1 MNNKNNITI
10 EQIIDTLSAIIAP
23 NNHVMDAIPASQQE
37 LLQKSALISLSIIKT
52 SEMVSNSGGQI
63 DHNELYNKLSPLL
76 TDPAVIESYNRWKD
90 DLYSMTPN
98 MLKRKRMQVIL
109 DVLKRGI
116 MKHDDKPY
124 NDEFDN
130 IREDNIKPL
139 ISCEEKLSDDIK
151 KELAKLKRYL
161 IIDGDI
167 IMIDRQKFGKYAMK
181 HIKEFSYEDARSLF
195 ELDAILDFVNT
206 DLTAINPKLQAI
218 INKHRPQPKPQN
230 DFAPGFITKRILKH
244 AEVLKLV
251 TDRQKYTAE
260 WLDKFVDD
268 LMASEYRQGIIEGWE
283 NCKKRDKIPAHI
295 AGTLV
300 KAGVFGCS
308 NAELA
313 RAIRKGHNYRVKT
326 DCYATYMGQKKEQ
339 PYLDWVRD
347 YVECFTKPAVC
358 APTPG

>member
-10 EQIIDTLSAIIAP
+10 EQIIDALSAIIAP

-37 LLQKSALISLSIIKT
+37 LLQKSALISLSILKT

-76 TDPAVIESYNRWKD
+76 TDPAIIESYNRWKD

-218 INKHRPQPKPQN
+218 INKHRPQPKPLN
-230 DFAPGFITKRILKH
+230 DFAPGIITKQILKLPN
-244 AEVLKLV
+244 VLALV

-260 WLDKFVDD
+260 WIDKFVDD
-268 LMASEYRQGIIEGWE
+268 LLASEYGDGIAKDWQNIR
-283 NCKKRDKIPAHI
+283 KRDKIPALI

-300 KAGVFGCS
+300 KAGVFPD
-308 NAELA
+308 NKALLA
-313 RAIRKGHNYRVKT
+313 RTIRKGYDFHVKT
-326 DCYATYMGQKKEQ
+326 DCYSTYMGKTEEQ
-339 PYLDWVRD
+339 PYLDWVLD
-347 YVECFTKPAVC
+347 HVKNH
-358 APTPG
+358 

>member
-10 EQIIDTLSAIIAP
+10 EQIIDALSAIIAP

-37 LLQKSALISLSIIKT
+37 LLQKSALISLSILKT

-76 TDPAVIESYNRWKD
+76 TDPAIIESYNRWKD

-218 INKHRPQPKPQN
+218 INKHRPQPKPLN
-230 DFAPGFITKRILKH
+230 DFAPGIITKQILKLPN
-244 AEVLKLV
+244 VLALV

-260 WLDKFVDD
+260 WIDKFVDD
-268 LMASEYRQGIIEGWE
+268 LLASEYGDGIAKDWQNIR
-283 NCKKRDKIPAHI
+283 KRDKIPALI

-300 KAGVFGCS
+300 KAGVFPD
-308 NAELA
+308 NKALLA
-313 RAIRKGHNYRVKT
+313 RTIRKGYDFHVSTNSYSAYMCKT
-326 DCYATYMGQKKEQ
+326 EEQ
-339 PYLDWVRD
+339 PYLDWVLD
-347 YVECFTKPAVC
+347 YVKNIS
-358 APTPG
+358 

>member
-1 MNNKNNITI
+1 MNNKITI
-10 EQIIDTLSAIIAP
+10 EQIIDALSAIIAP

-37 LLQKSALISLSIIKT
+37 LLQKSALISLSILKT

-76 TDPAVIESYNRWKD
+76 TDPAIIESYNRWKD

-181 HIKEFSYEDARSLF
+181 HIKKFSYEDARSLF

-218 INKHRPQPKPQN
+218 INKHRPQPKPLN
-230 DFAPGFITKRILKH
+230 DFAPGIITKQILKLPN
-244 AEVLKLV
+244 VLALV

-260 WLDKFVDD
+260 WIDKFVDD
-268 LMASEYRQGIIEGWE
+268 LLASEYGDGIAKDWQNIR
-283 NCKKRDKIPAHI
+283 KRDKIPALI

-300 KAGVFGCS
+300 KAGVFPD
-308 NAELA
+308 NKALLA
-313 RAIRKGHNYRVKT
+313 RTIRKGYDFHVSTNSYSAYMCKT
-326 DCYATYMGQKKEQ
+326 EEQ
-339 PYLDWVRD
+339 PYLDWVLD
-347 YVECFTKPAVC
+347 YVKNIS
-358 APTPG
+358 

>member
-10 EQIIDTLSAIIAP
+10 EQIIDALSAIIAP

-37 LLQKSALISLSIIKT
+37 LLQKSALISLSILKT

-76 TDPAVIESYNRWKD
+76 TDPAIIESYNRWKD

-218 INKHRPQPKPQN
+218 INKHRPQPKPLN
-230 DFAPGFITKRILKH
+230 DFAPGIITKQILKLPN
-244 AEVLKLV
+244 VLALV

-260 WLDKFVDD
+260 WIDKFVDD
-268 LMASEYRQGIIEGWE
+268 LLASEYGDGIAKDWQNIR
-283 NCKKRDKIPAHI
+283 KRDKIPALI

-300 KAGVFGCS
+300 KAGVFPD
-308 NAELA
+308 NKALLA
-313 RAIRKGHNYRVKT
+313 RTIRKGYDFHVSTNSYSAYMCKT
-326 DCYATYMGQKKEQ
+326 EEQ
-339 PYLDWVRD
+339 PYLDWVLD
-347 YVECFTKPAVC
+347 YVKNH
-358 APTPG
+358 

>member
-1 MNNKNNITI
+1 
-10 EQIIDTLSAIIAP
+10 
-23 NNHVMDAIPASQQE
+23 
-37 LLQKSALISLSIIKT
+37 
-52 SEMVSNSGGQI
+52 MVSNSGGQI

-76 TDPAVIESYNRWKD
+76 TDPAIIESYNRWKD

-218 INKHRPQPKPQN
+218 INKHRPQPKPLN
-230 DFAPGFITKRILKH
+230 DFAPGIITKQILKLPN
-244 AEVLKLV
+244 VLALV

-260 WLDKFVDD
+260 WIDKFVDD
-268 LMASEYRQGIIEGWE
+268 LLASEYGDGIAKDWQNIR
-283 NCKKRDKIPAHI
+283 KRDKIPALI

-300 KAGVFGCS
+300 KAGVFPD
-308 NAELA
+308 NKALLA
-313 RAIRKGHNYRVKT
+313 RTIRKGYDFHVSTNSYSAYMCKT
-326 DCYATYMGQKKEQ
+326 EEQ
-339 PYLDWVRD
+339 PYLDWVLD
-347 YVECFTKPAVC
+347 YVKNIS
-358 APTPG
+358 

>member
-1 MNNKNNITI
+1 MNNKITI
-10 EQIIDTLSAIIAP
+10 EQIIDALSAIIAP

-37 LLQKSALISLSIIKT
+37 LLQKSALISLSILKT

-76 TDPAVIESYNRWKD
+76 TDPAIIESYNRWKD

-218 INKHRPQPKPQN
+218 INKHRPQPKPLN
-230 DFAPGFITKRILKH
+230 DFAPGIITKQILKLPN
-244 AEVLKLV
+244 VLALV

-260 WLDKFVDD
+260 WIDKFVDD
-268 LMASEYRQGIIEGWE
+268 LLASEYGDGIAKDWQNIR
-283 NCKKRDKIPAHI
+283 KRDKIPALI

-300 KAGVFGCS
+300 KAGVFPD
-308 NAELA
+308 NKALLA
-313 RAIRKGHNYRVKT
+313 RTIRKGYDFHVSTNSYSAYMCKT
-326 DCYATYMGQKKEQ
+326 EEQ
-339 PYLDWVRD
+339 PYLDWVLD
-347 YVECFTKPAVC
+347 YVKNIS
-358 APTPG
+358 

>member
-1 MNNKNNITI
+1 MNNKHDITI
-10 EQIIDTLSAIIAP
+10 EQIIDALSAIIAP
-23 NNHVMDAIPASQQE
+23 NSHVMDTIPASQQE
-37 LLQKSALISLSIIKT
+37 LLQKSALISLSILKT
-52 SEMVSNSGGQI
+52 SQMVSNSGGQI

-116 MKHDDKPY
+116 MKHDDDPY

-167 IMIDRQKFGKYAMK
+167 IMIDRPKFGKYAMK

-218 INKHRPQPKPQN
+218 INKHRPQPNVYNQ
-230 DFAPGFITKRILKH
+230 FAPGKITKQILIRT
-244 AEVLKLV
+244 EVLNLV

-260 WLDKFVDD
+260 WLDKFIDA
-268 LMASEYRQGIIEGWE
+268 LMDSKYGNEIAKDWE
-283 NCKKRDKIPAHI
+283 NCKKRNKIPALI
-295 AGTLV
+295 AGALV
-300 KAGVFGCS
+300 KAGVFPD
-308 NAELA
+308 NKALLA
-313 RAIRKGHNYRVKT
+313 RAIRKGYDFHVKT
-326 DCYATYMGQKKEQ
+326 DCYSAYMGKTEEQ
-339 PYLDWVRD
+339 PYLDWVLD
-347 YVECFTKPAVC
+347 YVE
-358 APTPG
+358 

>member
-1 MNNKNNITI
+1 MNNNNSITI
-10 EQIIDTLSAIIAP
+10 EQIIDALSAIITP
-23 NNHVMDAIPASQQE
+23 SNHVMDSIPASQQE
-37 LLQKSALISLSIIKT
+37 LLQKSALISLAILKT

-76 TDPAVIESYNRWKD
+76 TDPAVIDRYNRWKD
-90 DLYSMTPN
+90 DLYSMTPE

-218 INKHRPQPKPQN
+218 INKHRPQPKPLN
-230 DFAPGFITKRILKH
+230 DFAPGIITKRILKH

-268 LMASEYRQGIIEGWE
+268 LLASEKGKSIITDWA
-283 NCKKRDKIPAHI
+283 NTKKRNKIPALI
-295 AGTLV
+295 AGTLIS
-300 KAGVFGCS
+300 AGVFKCS
-308 NAELA
+308 KPELA
-313 RAIRKGHNYRVKT
+313 RAIRKGYDFHVSIDSYS
-326 DCYATYMGQKKEQ
+326 TYMGCKKEQ
-339 PYLDWVRD
+339 PYLEWVQN
-347 YVECFTKPAVC
+347 YVKCYNKPTVFI
-358 APTPG
+358 